1 MTPNKIAVLKRTT
14 MPDKNSRINGF
25 VAAGAVLVMALV
37 AIIALVATAAPNP
50 ATRSAANAAQLST
63 GSITGKILFQGMPPE
78 RRKLNMSA
86 DPVCAARN
94 PEPVLAE
101 DGAVNSNGTLPNAF
115 VYLKN
120 VSGSFT
126 PPTTPVVLDQKDCMY
141 LPHVLGVMVGQP
153 LKIISSD
160 PTTHNIHFM
169 STQNPNWNQ
178 TQPPG
183 APPLIHKFTRPE
195 IMIMVHCN
203 EHPWMSAYV
212 AVTSNPFYAVTGAA
226 GTFTIQNVPPG
237 EYTLGSWTATFGTQ
251 DQKVTVRAGQATE
264 VNFTFKPQ

>member
-1 MTPNKIAVLKRTT
+1 MTPNKIAASKRIT
-14 MPDKNSRINGF
+14 MADNHSRTMGF
-25 VAAGAVLVMALV
+25 AAAAAVLAMALV
-37 AIIALVATAAPNP
+37 AIVALVVTAAPNP
-50 ATRSAANAAQLST
+50 ANRSAAPQAT
-63 GSITGKILFQGMPPE
+63 GSITGKVLFQGTPPE
-78 RRKLNMSA
+78 RRKLNMLA
-86 DPVCAARN
+86 DAVCAARN
-94 PEPVLAE
+94 PDPVLAE

-120 VSGSFT
+120 VSGSFM

-153 LKIISSD
+153 LKVVSSD

-183 APPLIHKFTRPE
+183 APSLIHKFTRPE

-212 AVTSNPFYAVTGAA
+212 AVTNNPFYAVTGAQ

-237 EYTLGSWTATFGTQ
+237 EYTLGGWTATFGTQ
-251 DQKVTVRAGQATE
+251 DQKVTVRAGQPTQ
-264 VNFTFKPQ
+264 VTFTFKAQ

>member
-1 MTPNKIAVLKRTT
+1 MTGKRSFLACGVVL
-14 MPDKNSRINGF
+14 
-25 VAAGAVLVMALV
+25 AAALV
-37 AIIALVATAAPNP
+37 AIVALVVSAAPGP
-50 ATRSAANAAQLST
+50 STGASKTAPQAT
-63 GSITGKILFQGMPPE
+63 GSITGRVLFQGTPPE

-86 DPVCAARN
+86 DPVCETRN
-94 PEPVLAE
+94 PQPTLAE

-120 VSGSFT
+120 VSGSFM
-126 PPTTPVVLDQKDCMY
+126 PPTTPVILNQKDCMY

-153 LKIISSD
+153 LKIVSSD

-169 STQNPNWNQ
+169 STQNTNFNQ

-183 APPLIHKFTRPE
+183 APPIIHKFARPE

-212 AVTSNPFYAVTGAA
+212 AVTTNPFYSITGAE

-237 EYTLGSWTATFGTQ
+237 EYTLGSWAAVFGTQ
-251 DQKVTVRAGQATE
+251 DQRVTVRTGQATQ
-264 VNFTFKPQ
+264 VTFTFKAP